1 MSELLELAKQAC
13 REALKHGAEL
23 VDVQISAER
32 SIAITVE
39 KNGIHDAKEND
50 SASVSVRSIV
60 KGATGSSNS
69 SGFDLK
75 GVLETARRSAAAA
88 KLAQPDPD
96 FVTLPGPAACQ
107 EVPGLYD
114 QGVAE
119 LSAADLIRLC
129 AAEIDGAREVC
140 PDVMVQGGAQLSVS
154 ERALVNSLGIEAA
167 RQSTNVEIGIFC
179 IVRRGDKVGSFYDF
193 DCARIKNDFA
203 PQGIG
208 AKACREAVAFLDSR
222 NTRSATLPVILGPL
236 ATRGLFWG
244 LCFSAGA
251 ENIQR
256 KRSYLVGKRGQR
268 IGAKLLTLRDDG
280 LIARGMASGARDGEG
295 AVRKRVT
302 VVEEGILA
310 NHLHGSYTA
319 NKAHEENTG
328 HGSRSG
334 NVMPTNVVAVLGNA
348 TAAEILAGTPEGI
361 YVNVGFLMPHPVTGD
376 ISATVDFG
384 YKIEKGRLAYP
395 LKNTML
401 GTTIFDLL
409 NNLDAISS
417 DYREEPGMIMPTM
430 RIQNVKVAGAE

>member
-23 VDVQISAER
+23 VDVQAGAER
-32 SIAITVE
+32 SISINVE

-50 SASVSVRSIV
+50 SASVSVRSII
-60 KGATGSSNS
+60 KGATGFSNS
-69 SGFDLK
+69 SGFDLS

-96 FVTLPGPAACQ
+96 FVALPGPASCQ

-114 QGVAE
+114 TGVAE
-119 LSAADLIRLC
+119 LSAADLIRLF

-140 PDVMVQGGAQLSVS
+140 PDVMVQGGSQLSVS
-154 ERALVNSLGIEAA
+154 EQALVNSLGVEVA
-167 RQSTNVEIGIFC
+167 RRSTNVEIWVFC
-179 IVRRGDKVGSFYDF
+179 IVRRGDNVGSFYDF
-193 DCARIKNDFA
+193 DCARIKSDFA

-208 AKACREAVAFLDSR
+208 VKACREAVAFLDSR
-222 NTRSATLPVILGPL
+222 KTKSATLPVILGPL

-244 LCFSAGA
+244 ICYSAGA

-268 IGAKLLTLRDDG
+268 IGSGLLTLRDDG
-280 LIARGMASGARDGEG
+280 LIPGGMASGACDGEG

-302 VVEEGILA
+302 VVEEGVLA

-328 HGSRSG
+328 HGNRWG
-334 NVMPTNVVAVLGNA
+334 GVGPTNVVPSLGKT
-348 TAAEILAGTPEGI
+348 TAAQIIAGTPEGI
-361 YVNVGFLMPHPVTGD
+361 YVNVGSLMPHPVTGD

-384 YKIEKGRLAYP
+384 YKIENGRLAYP
-395 LKNTML
+395 LMNTML

-417 DYREEPGMIMPTM
+417 DCREEPGMIMPTI
-430 RIQNVKVAGAE
+430 RVQKVKVAGAE